1 MRFVEV
7 DPRRFA
13 RNQVHAQARSVDLI
27 TAVMCEAFLPAGGR
41 ALAVVAVSTVVVFMA
56 AVGVANSRTGVSRVH
71 REFKNGEKYHAA
83 QLFNC
88 CST

>member
-1 MRFVEV
+1 MRSTAVG
-7 DPRRFA
+7 PRRFT
-13 RNQVHAQARSVDLI
+13 RNQGHAQARSVDLI
-27 TAVMCEAFLPAGGR
+27 TAAMYEAFRHAGGQV
-41 ALAVVAVSTVVVFMA
+41 LAVVVVSTVVVFMA
-56 AVGVANSRTGVSRVH
+56 AVGVADSRTGVSRVH